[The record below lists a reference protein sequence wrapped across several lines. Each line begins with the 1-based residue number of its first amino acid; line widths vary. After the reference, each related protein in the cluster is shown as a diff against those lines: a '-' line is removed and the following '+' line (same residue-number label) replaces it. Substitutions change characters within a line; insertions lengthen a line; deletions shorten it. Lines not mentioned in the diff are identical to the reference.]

1 METDLAKLISMKFLQ
16 RPDAKAQQ
24 EPGGAWHPVREF
36 NPETR
41 KYDGPNIPWK
51 LRDLRDHLEGTKTFG
66 NYMVDQDGNVKLFVL
81 DIDLEKTGT
90 WCEWP
95 DLSLDKYNTEDRAAN
110 DAAFEAD
117 TIVHESSPREDWM
130 DRRHPGRKWYKIQ
143 LREVAEL
150 LTRAITKELGIQT
163 VTAYTGSKG
172 LHVYGFTGTCSAA
185 QARAGALLSLEAA
198 ANLWPGENDIIPVRG
213 KNFYKFTD
221 QDPKSY
227 FNNVSIEVFPKQDSL
242 SQGGY
247 GNLVRL
253 PMGVNLKNPRDKCF
267 FIDTS
272 ILRVD
277 GASIVPH
284 PDPVS
289 LLNGVMQ

>member
-1 METDLAKLISMKFLQ
+1 LETDLAKLISRKFLQ

-24 EPGGAWHPVREF
+24 SADGAWHPVREF
-36 NPETR
+36 NKATG
-41 KYDGPNIPWK
+41 KFDGPNIPWK
-51 LRDLRDHLEGTKTFG
+51 MRDLRDHLEGTKTFG
-66 NYMVDQDGNVKLFVL
+66 NYMVDQNGNVKLFVL

-95 DLSLDKYNTEDRAAN
+95 DLTLDKYHTEDHTLNSER
-110 DAAFEAD
+110 FKAD
-117 TIVHESSPREDWM
+117 TVIHQSSPREDWL

-143 LREVAEL
+143 LREIADL
-150 LTRAITKELGIQT
+150 LNRAIQKELGIQT
-163 VTAYTGSKG
+163 AIAYTGSKG
-172 LHVYGFTGTCSAA
+172 LHVYGFTGTCSAS
-185 QARAGALLSLEAA
+185 QARTGALLALEAA

-221 QDPKSY
+221 QDPTSY
-227 FNNVSIEVFPKQDSL
+227 FNNVSIEVFPKQDAVSH
-242 SQGGY
+242 GGY

-253 PMGVNLKNPRDKCF
+253 PMGKNLKNPKDPCF

-272 ILRVD
+272 ILRVS
-277 GASIVPH
+277 GAEIVPH

-289 LLNGVMQ
+289 LLNGGS